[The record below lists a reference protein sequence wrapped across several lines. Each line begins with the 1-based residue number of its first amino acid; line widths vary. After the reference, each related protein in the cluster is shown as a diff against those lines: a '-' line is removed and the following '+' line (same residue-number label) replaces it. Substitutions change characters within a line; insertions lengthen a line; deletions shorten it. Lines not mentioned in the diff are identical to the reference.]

1 MSAIKVDSISARA
14 GTGTVS
20 LPSGNNLSVAGTS
33 TLTGNTSV
41 GGNLAVTGNLTVSGT
56 NNIAGAGSVL
66 ETLTSLADGST
77 VTVGSGSYTF
87 ENVTA
92 YQDIVLGSGNTTVTG
107 STISYTPPAG
117 TTRVVYEFCFNVTP
131 LSSYAYFHARLEID
145 GSEVTNSRRS
155 YVPYSS
161 NAPVFRFVI
170 DCNASSDSTAFGRFT
185 SWTSAK
191 TLRLGG
197 RGNNSGTQA
206 ARIHGATNWDGNSTD
221 IFLSP
226 PILTITAIK

>member
-33 TLTGNTSV
+33 TLTGNTTV

-77 VTVGSGSYTF
+77 VTVGSGNYTF

-92 YQDIVLGSGNTTVTG
+92 YQDINLGSGNQTVTG
-107 STISYTPPAG
+107 STMAYTPPTG
-117 TTRVVYEFCFNVTP
+117 TTRVVYEFNFN
-131 LSSYAYFHARLEID
+131 LAAASSYAYFYARLEID
-145 GSEVTNSRRS
+145 GSEVTNSRRA
-155 YVPYSS
+155 YVPYSA
-161 NAPVFRFVI
+161 NAPIFRFVI

-191 TLRLGG
+191 TLRMAG
-197 RGNNSGTQA
+197 RAQNNGSQV
-206 ARIHGATNWDGNSTD
+206 ARIHETGNWDGGAA
-221 IFLSP
+221 IVAP